1 VRPAGAVGGEGG
13 TTLPLDDYAVSE
25 GASPC
30 VGYCMRLEA
39 SPPRTRQEYRQWRG
53 VSSGNPGVDGGLYIM
68 FDISPMAPNEY
79 HQKTARIPRSG

>member
-30 VGYCMRLEA
+30 VGYCI
-39 SPPRTRQEYRQWRG
+39 
-53 VSSGNPGVDGGLYIM
+53 DGGLYIM